1 MARLG
6 ERIPGEVEP
15 GGAGKELVGEGVGLE
30 EVDETLKLSWVFR
43 TDVGS
48 LAYEVLG
55 VFNAP
60 YPAIDSFIP
69 EARIDDDGAHD
80 LTGWLQQ
87 QMTAIGQ
94 IRHDL
99 HRGDILRIFLQI

>member
-15 GGAGKELVGEGVGLE
+15 GGAGKELVGEGVMTE
-30 EVDETLKLSWVFR
+30 EVDEAQELGRIFR

-48 LAYEVLG
+48 LAEKMLG
-55 VFNAP
+55 VRYAP
-60 YPAIDSFIP
+60 YPAIDGFIS
-69 EARIDDDGAHD
+69 EARIDDDGAHNMA
-80 LTGWLQQ
+80 GWFQKL
-87 QMTAIGQ
+87 MTAASQ

-99 HRGDILRIFLQI
+99 HRGNVLRIFL

>member
-48 LAYEVLG
+48 LTEKMLG
-55 VFNAP
+55 IANAP
-60 YPAIDSFIP
+60 YPAIDSLVTK
-69 EARIDDDGAHD
+69 ARIDDDGAHN
-80 LTGWLQQ
+80 LTGRLQ
-87 QMTAIGQ
+87 
-94 IRHDL
+94 
-99 HRGDILRIFLQI
+99 